1 MRVTIRANI
10 AKLRARLAGEQG
22 FTVMLALGV
31 LVVTSLLAAG
41 AYAAVQADA
50 PLAQRDLSGKRAY
63 YAARSGLAE
72 FSYELSQNP
81 NLWQKCP
88 SQPVKTLIAPNS
100 GKTTAGTTV
109 VGAAE
114 YYTYKPV
121 PANTTGTSPANPTKI
136 CDPAD
141 RPDGSHGDPIKTF
154 IDTTSGTFQMQFTGY
169 AGCSTSTTCPAEVSR
184 GIIATFRKPTPLDYL
199 WFTIYETLD
208 PATYPSYDPTKPT
221 QFPQTCNTWE
231 RDGRDSR
238 CKDIQW
244 VTGDY
249 LKGPAY
255 TADQYLISG
264 SPHFG
269 RVNKSDRIESSNPNN
284 PTVDDSICFGN
295 DCSSAVYETTT
306 KKAPNAETI
315 SPPSTNLKLLDDAKL
330 YGGGTSGPTDGPPGV
345 QTGVTFITLSAS
357 PSQAV
362 IKNCPTSTCTTTT
375 VPIGAYPT
383 ATPIIYVRNA
393 ASGCTA
399 ATSAYTPYAPT
410 YPLSGACGTV
420 YVSGSYSKSLTI
432 AAQTDIIIDGDI
444 TRSGGAPAPTLGLVA
459 NNFVRVMHGVT
470 RPATPTEQPPGS
482 GNFSCTPDTPI
493 NGPLA
498 NGEGDQTLTN
508 LRVDA
513 AILAIQ
519 HSFIVDNYDCG
530 DYDDVKDLHI
540 TGAIAQNF
548 RGTVGTG
555 GSSGPG
561 TGYLKDYNYDD
572 RFTVAQPPYLFDI
585 ASSTWHIARETLCVP
600 NSTVAGTGCDA
611 PAS

>member
-1 MRVTIRANI
+1 MRVAIKPTIT
-10 AKLRARLAGEQG
+10 KLQVRLAGEEG
-22 FTVMLALGV
+22 FTIMLALGV

-88 SQPVKTLIAPNS
+88 SQPVKTQIAPNS

-121 PANTTGTSPANPTKI
+121 PANTTGSSPANPTAI

-141 RPDGSHGDPIKTF
+141 HLGSNGLPDGTHGDPIKTF

-169 AGCSTSTTCPAEVSR
+169 AGCSTSATCPAEVSR

-208 PATYPSYDPTKPT
+208 PATYPSYDPSKPT
-221 QFPQTCNTWE
+221 QFPQTCNVWE
-231 RDGRDSR
+231 RDGRSSN

-244 VTGDY
+244 VTGDA

-284 PTVDDSICFGN
+284 PTLDDSICFNN
-295 DCSSAVYETTT
+295 DCTSAVYETTT

-330 YGGGTSGPTDGPPGV
+330 YGGGVSGPADGPPGV
-345 QTGVTFITLSAS
+345 QTGVTFITLQSS
-357 PSQAV
+357 PSRAL
-362 IKNCPTSTCTTTT
+362 ITNCPTSGCTAQQS
-375 VPIGAYPT
+375 VPLGPYPNG
-383 ATPIIYVRNA
+383 TPIIYVRNA
-393 ASGCTA
+393 ATGCSPT
-399 ATSAYTPYAPT
+399 YTPYAPT
-410 YPLSGACGTV
+410 YPATGACGTV
-420 YVSGSYSKSLTI
+420 YVQGSYSSSLTI
-432 AAQTDIIIDGDI
+432 ASQSDIIVNGDI
-444 TRSGGAPAPTLGLVA
+444 TRVGSAPAPTLGLVA
-459 NNFVRVMHGVT
+459 NNFVRVEHGING
-470 RPATPTEQPPGS
+470 RPATPTESPPGS
-482 GNFSCTPDTPI
+482 GNFTCGPLDTPDPARTHKDLHI
-493 NGPLA
+493 
-498 NGEGDQTLTN
+498 
-508 LRVDA
+508 DA

-530 DYDDVKDLHI
+530 DAADVNYLHV

-555 GSSGPG
+555 GSQGAS

-600 NSTVAGTGCDA
+600 SSTTPGTGCDA